1 MAKAFSG
8 KVLLSWSFMPPRQD
22 RLGTFRISNVFTCA
36 FVRGKQLHPKKQT
49 KKTEN
54 ATFLKQRA
62 FEFLKIFGKELR
74 TLRKFLKTAQY
85 GISFHHVYYDKIILV
100 ALYMLKSSNKGCK
113 NRY

>member
-8 KVLLSWSFMPPRQD
+8 KAGLSCRQD
-22 RLGTFRISNVFTCA
+22 KIGLVHLGISNVFTCA

-62 FEFLKIFGKELR
+62 FELLKIFGKELR